1 MPSAEQT
8 DRHHAEFSFADLVQA
23 YIDCRQLKRNST
35 SALAFEQRLEA
46 NLCQLDDELRNGSYR
61 PGKSICFVITRP
73 KPREVWAADFRDRI
87 VHHLLYNRISPR
99 FYASFIADSCACIP
113 GRGTL
118 YGAQRLEAKV
128 RSITQNWSKPAFYL
142 KLDLANFFVS
152 IDKLILRELDARHVA
167 AWRDRRLTQVS
178 AASVRR
184 EWNLLSNACTIAVKE
199 WKWLKENPMREV
211 RRPPPTDAR
220 DRIATDEEIERI
232 LFCLGYT
239 KDEAPTTASARVGA
253 SVLFAIETGMRAGE
267 ITGLRWD
274 RVFLDKAYCNII
286 GGKTA
291 SAKRDVP
298 LSAEAMRIIQQMPAD
313 SDILFNISTTQIDAL
328 FRKARAKALVE
339 GLTFHDLRHTA
350 ITRLAKKLDVLAL
363 ARMVGHR
370 DLKMLMVYYNE
381 TAENLAKRL

>member
-1 MPSAEQT
+1 MASIKPHNGKWRAFVFKAGIRKSKVFDVKAKAVAWATHEEAEILSGKHGDVPDKTFGQLLSKYANEVSVT
-8 DRHHAEFSFADLVQA
+8 KRGERWERLRIALT
-23 YIDCRQLKRNST
+23 CR
-35 SALAFEQRLEA
+35 
-46 NLCQLDDELRNGSYR
+46 DEIAR
-61 PGKSICFVITRP
+61 
-73 KPREVWAADFRDRI
+73 
-87 VHHLLYNRISPR
+87 VH
-99 FYASFIADSCACIP
+99 
-113 GRGTL
+113 
-118 YGAQRLEAKV
+118 
-128 RSITQNWSKPAFYL
+128 
-142 KLDLANFFVS
+142 
-152 IDKLILRELDARHVA
+152 LRELDARHVA